1 MAEPSV
7 HREDLIGRFARH
19 PVAANLVMLMMV
31 VAGLLALARLN
42 TQFFPTFELQVVS
55 VRVVWP
61 GATAED
67 VERSVTIP
75 IEQELRSV
83 EGVKKVTSTSARGV
97 SLILLEFP
105 EGTDM
110 GEATN
115 RVEERV
121 KAVRNLPRDA
131 RTPQVTHVINFE
143 PVARVLVHGELEP
156 RELRRLAYRFQ
167 EELLRRGVARVDLV
181 GLPEEE
187 LAVMV
192 ERRMLMALDESL
204 AGLGNRIAGRSLDR
218 PAGRIGRDDVA
229 RELRVLDQRRDE
241 QGFEE
246 LLLGQGDER
255 LPLGDLARVE
265 RRPRPGQITLSYRGE
280 PAVEL
285 HAQRATT
292 GDTLESAEIL
302 RRWVEETRARL
313 PRGVTLTV
321 YDESWQLVRDR
332 INLLLKNGA
341 GGLLLVV
348 AILFLFLNARVAW
361 WVTLGIPVSFMAA
374 LALVWL
380 AGGSINMIS
389 LFALIMTL
397 GIIVDDA
404 IVVGEDA
411 LTHYQKGERPL
422 EAAEGGARR
431 MLAPVLSSSL
441 TTVAAFVPLMAVSGV
456 IGDILYDIPFVVV
469 CVILA
474 SLMESFLVLPGHLR
488 HSFRRMHHRAPSP
501 FRQRLDAAFDRFRE
515 RRFRPLVRAAV
526 ANPSFTLS
534 LAVAALV
541 VAAGLLAGGR
551 LGFTFFPRVEG
562 NVVYA
567 SASFVSG
574 TPPARVEAFIDRVE
588 QALYEAEEA
597 LGGGLVRVARV
608 NHGMGI
614 FSNTSS
620 GRAGEQFAS
629 ITVELVP
636 SDSRDVRNETFL
648 EAWRERIPEAP
659 GLERLTLSARHG
671 GGPPGKDLEINI
683 TGPDTHSIK
692 AAALE
697 LVSVLEGMEGVSGV
711 EDDMP
716 YGYQQLL
723 VRLTPAARARGL
735 TEQEVA
741 RQLGDALNGY
751 LAQIFVR
758 DRDEVEVRVMLTD
771 RERDR
776 LATLDNLLL
785 RLPGGGFMPLASA
798 AVLEPYQGFEILRHY
813 DNRLSATVFADVD
826 RTRNNANRIRQQ
838 LSEAVIPDLEARRGV
853 EVRYTGRAEDQKE
866 TLADMKLGALYALLL
881 IYLVLAA
888 VFGSYGW
895 PLVVMSVI
903 PFGIVGALVGH
914 WLMGIELTIL
924 SLFGLFGLAGIVVN
938 DSIIL
943 VVFYKALRQRGMA
956 VAQAIEEAACQ
967 RLRAVLLTSLT
978 TIAGLTPL
986 LFETSLQA
994 QFLIPMAVSISFGL
1008 AFTTLLVLF
1017 LVPALLRLHEGLV
1030 ARLGRRPQDR
1040 EGTAGEGEAA

>member
-1 MAEPSV
+1 VTEPFR
-7 HREDLIGRFARH
+7 HKEDLIGRFARH
-19 PVAANLVMLMMV
+19 PVAANLVMLMMLA
-31 VAGLLALARLN
+31 AGMLALGRLN
-42 TQFFPTFELQVVS
+42 TQFFPTFEVQVVS

-67 VERSVTIP
+67 VERSVTVP

-110 GEATN
+110 GDATN

-121 KAVRNLPRDA
+121 KAVRNLPPDA
-131 RTPQVTHVINFE
+131 RRPQVTHVINFE
-143 PVARVLVHGELEP
+143 PIARVLVHGDLQP

-167 EELLRRGVARVDLV
+167 EELLRRGVAKVDLI

-187 LAVMV
+187 LAVEV
-192 ERRMLMALDESL
+192 DGRRLQAMRTGL
-204 AGLGNRIAGRSLDR
+204 AGLGEEIARRSVDR
-218 PAGRIGRDDVA
+218 PAGRIGREDVA
-229 RELRVLDQRRDE
+229 RELRALSQRRDE
-241 QGFEE
+241 KGFHR
-246 LLLGQGDER
+246 LLLEEGGGR
-255 LPLGDLARVE
+255 VPLGEVARIE
-265 RRPRPGQITLSYRGE
+265 LRPRPGQITLSYKGE

-285 HAQRATT
+285 RAQRALT
-292 GDTLESAEIL
+292 GDTLKSARIL
-302 RRWVEETRARL
+302 RQWLEETRAKL
-313 PRGVTLTV
+313 PPGVELTV
-321 YDESWQLVRDR
+321 YDESWRLIRDR
-332 INLLLKNGA
+332 IDLLLKNGA
-341 GGLLLVV
+341 GGLVLVV

-374 LALVWL
+374 LAIVWM

-411 LTHYQKGERPL
+411 LTHYQKGERSL

-431 MLAPVLSSSL
+431 MLAPVLSASL
-441 TTVAAFVPLMAVSGV
+441 TTVAAFVPLMAVSGI
-456 IGDILYDIPFVVV
+456 IGDILFDIPFVVI
-469 CVILA
+469 CVLTA
-474 SLMESFLVLPGHLR
+474 SLIESFLVLPGHLR
-488 HSFRRMHHRAPSP
+488 HSFRRVHHRPPS
-501 FRQRLDAAFDRFRE
+501 RLRRRLDDAFESFRE
-515 RRFRPLVRAAV
+515 RRFRPLVTAAV
-526 ANPSFTLS
+526 RRPAVTLS
-534 LAVAALV
+534 LAFASLIVM
-541 VAAGLLAGGR
+541 AGLMAGGR

-574 TPPARVEAFIDRVE
+574 TPPSRVERFIGQVE
-588 QALYEAEEA
+588 KALYAAESE
-597 LGGGLVRVARV
+597 LGGGLIRVARV

-636 SDSRDVRNETFL
+636 SDRRSVRNEAFL
-648 EAWRERIPEAP
+648 AAWRRHIPQAP
-659 GLERLTLSARHG
+659 GLERLTLSSRQG
-671 GGPPGKDLEINI
+671 GGPPGKDLEIKI

-692 AAALE
+692 GAALE
-697 LVSVLEGMEGVSGV
+697 LVSALEALEGVSGV

-723 VRLTPAARARGL
+723 LKLTPVARSQGL
-735 TEQEVA
+735 TEKGVA
-741 RQLGDALNGY
+741 AQLRDALDGN
-751 LAQIFVR
+751 LAQIFVQGR
-758 DRDEVEVRVMLTD
+758 DVVEVRVMLPAG
-771 RERDR
+771 ERNR
-776 LATLDNLLL
+776 LASLERLQL
-785 RLPGGGFMPLASA
+785 RLPNGGFLPLASA
-798 AVLEPYQGFEILRHY
+798 VELQPYQGFEILRHY
-813 DNRLSATVFADVD
+813 NNRLSATVFADVD
-826 RTRNNANRIRQQ
+826 RSRNNANRIREQ
-838 LSEAVIPDLEARRGV
+838 LKKTVIPAIEARWGV
-853 EVRYTGRAEDQKE
+853 QTSYTGRAEDQKE
-866 TLADMKLGALYALLL
+866 TLADMKEGALYALVL
-881 IYLVLAA
+881 IYLVLAW

-903 PFGIVGALVGH
+903 PFGIVGALAGH
-914 WLMGIELTIL
+914 WLMGVELTIL

-943 VVFYKALRQRGMA
+943 VVFYKQLKAEG
-956 VAQAIEEAACQ
+956 VPTHEAIVEAACQ
-967 RLRAVLLTSLT
+967 RLRAVMLTSLT

-1017 LVPALLRLHEGLV
+1017 LVPALLRLHEAV
-1030 ARLGRRPQDR
+1030 VERLGGRLF
-1040 EGTAGEGEAA
+1040 GASGEAG

>member
-1 MAEPSV
+1 MSTSAR
-7 HREDLIGRFARH
+7 HGDDLIGRFARH
-19 PVAANLVMLMMV
+19 PVAANLVMLMMLA
-31 VAGLLALARLN
+31 AGFMALMRLN

-75 IEQELRSV
+75 IEQALRSV

-105 EGTDM
+105 EDTDM

-121 KAVRNLPRDA
+121 KGVRNLPQDA
-131 RTPQVTHVINFE
+131 RRPQVTHVVNFE
-143 PVARVLVHGELEP
+143 PVARILIHGDLEP
-156 RELRRLAYRFQ
+156 RELRRLAYRF
-167 EELLRRGVARVDLV
+167 EEALLRRGVARVDLI

-187 LAVMV
+187 LAVQLESRLLLSMDRTLA
-192 ERRMLMALDESL
+192 EIGEEIARRSVDL
-204 AGLGNRIAGRSLDR
+204 
-218 PAGRIGRDDVA
+218 PAGRVGRDDVA
-229 RELRVLDQRRDE
+229 RELRVLSQRRDE
-241 QGFEE
+241 KGFDA
-246 LLLGQGDER
+246 LILGRGDER
-255 LPLGDLARVE
+255 LRLGDLAEVV
-265 RRPRPGQITLSYRGE
+265 RRPRPGQITLSFRGQ

-285 HAQRATT
+285 HAQRAVS
-292 GDTLESAEIL
+292 GDTLESATIL
-302 RRWVEETRARL
+302 RRWLEETRPHL
-313 PRGVTLTV
+313 PKGVTLTV
-321 YDESWQLVRDR
+321 YDESWLLVRDR

-341 GGLLLVV
+341 GGLILVV

-374 LALVWL
+374 LALVWA

-411 LTHYQKGERPL
+411 LTHYQKGENPL

-441 TTVAAFVPLMAVSGV
+441 TTVAAFMPLMAVSGV
-456 IGDILYDIPFVVV
+456 IGDILFDIPFVVV

-474 SLMESFLVLPGHLR
+474 SLVESFLVLPGHLR
-488 HSFRRMHHRAPSP
+488 HSFHRLHHRHPSAL
-501 FRQRLDAAFDRFRE
+501 RARLDAAFDRFRDV
-515 RRFRPLVRAAV
+515 RFRPLVERAV
-526 ANPSFTLS
+526 ANPSLTLA

-541 VAAGLLAGGR
+541 VAAGLVAGGR

-567 SASFVSG
+567 SATFVSG
-574 TPPARVEAFIDRVE
+574 TPPQRVAAFIDRVE
-588 QALYEAEEA
+588 RALYETEEQF
-597 LGGGLVRVARV
+597 GGGLVRVARV

-636 SDSRDVRNETFL
+636 SDARSVRNETFL
-648 EAWRERIPEAP
+648 AAWRSRIEEVP

-683 TGPDTHSIK
+683 TGEDTHSIK
-692 AAALE
+692 AAALD
-697 LVSVLEGMEGVSGV
+697 LVSVLETLEGVSGV

-723 VRLTPAARARGL
+723 VRLTPAGRAAGL
-735 TEQEVA
+735 TERTVA
-741 RQLGDALNGY
+741 RQLNDAFNGN
-751 LAQIFVR
+751 LAQIFVK
-758 DRDEVEVRVMLTD
+758 DRDELEVRVMLPPV
-771 RERDR
+771 ERDR
-776 LATLDNLLL
+776 LAVLDRLML
-785 RLPGGGFMPLASA
+785 RLPGGGFMPLATA
-798 AVLEPYQGFEILRHY
+798 AELVPYQGFEILRHY

-826 RTRNNANRIRQQ
+826 RSRNNANRIRAQ
-838 LSEAVIPDLEARRGV
+838 LSETMIPELEARWGV
-853 EVRYTGRAEDQKE
+853 RTRYTGRAEDQKE
-866 TLADMKLGALYALLL
+866 TLADMKVGALYALGL

-903 PFGIVGALVGH
+903 PFGVVGALVGH

-924 SLFGLFGLAGIVVN
+924 SFFGLFGLAGIVVN

-943 VVFYKALRQRGMA
+943 VVFYKQLRRAGLA
-956 VAQAIEEAACQ
+956 VREAIVEAACQ

-1008 AFTTLLVLF
+1008 AFTTFLVLF
-1017 LVPALLRLHEGLV
+1017 LVPALLRLHEEAV
-1030 ARLGRRPQDR
+1030 AWFRRAGDR
-1040 EGTAGEGEAA
+1040 RAQAGG

>member
-1 MAEPSV
+1 V
-7 HREDLIGRFARH
+7 TDRFRHKEDLIGIFARH
-19 PVAANLVMLMMV
+19 PVAANLVMLMMLA
-31 VAGLLALARLN
+31 AGLLALTRLN
-42 TQFFPTFELQVVS
+42 TQFFPTFEVQVVS
-55 VRVVWP
+55 VRVAWP

-67 VERSVTIP
+67 VERSITIP
-75 IEQELRSV
+75 VEQELRSV
-83 EGVKKVTSTSARGV
+83 EEVEKITSTSARGV

-110 GEATN
+110 GDATN

-143 PVARVLVHGELEP
+143 PIARILVHGDLQP
-156 RELRRLAYRFQ
+156 RELRRLAYRFE
-167 EELLRRGVARVDLV
+167 EELLRRGVAKVDIT

-187 LAVMV
+187 LAV
-192 ERRMLMALDESL
+192 EIDSRRLQAMDTTL
-204 AGLGNRIAGRSLDR
+204 ADLGEEIARRSVDL

-229 RELRVLDQRRDE
+229 RELRLLSQRRDE
-241 QGFEE
+241 KGFDS
-246 LLLGQGDER
+246 LLIGRGDER
-255 LPLGDLARVE
+255 LRLGEVAEIE
-265 RRPRPGQITLSYRGE
+265 RRPRPGQITLSYKGE

-292 GDTLESAEIL
+292 GDTLESASIL
-302 RRWVEETRARL
+302 RQWVEETRAKL
-313 PRGVTLTV
+313 PPGVELTV
-321 YDESWQLVRDR
+321 YDESWLLIRDR

-341 GGLLLVV
+341 GGLVLVV

-374 LALVWL
+374 LAIVWM

-411 LTHYQKGERPL
+411 LTHYQKGERSL

-441 TTVAAFVPLMAVSGV
+441 TTVAAFVPLMAVSGI
-456 IGDILYDIPFVVV
+456 IGDILFDIPFVVI
-469 CVILA
+469 CVIIA
-474 SLMESFLVLPGHLR
+474 SLIESFLVLPGHLR
-488 HSFRRMHHRAPSP
+488 HSFHRVHHRPPSP
-501 FRQRLDAAFDRFRE
+501 LRQRLDAAFERFRE
-515 RRFRPLVRAAV
+515 RRFRPLVSAAV
-526 ANPSFTLS
+526 NRPTVTLS
-534 LAVAALV
+534 LAVASLV

-551 LGFTFFPRVEG
+551 MGFTFFPRVEG

-574 TPPARVEAFIDRVE
+574 TPPSRVERFIDEVE
-588 QALYEAEEA
+588 RALYEAEAE

-636 SDSRDVRNETFL
+636 SDERTVRNETFL
-648 EAWRERIPEAP
+648 DAWRSHIREVP
-659 GLERLTLSARHG
+659 GLERLTLSSRHG

-692 AAALE
+692 GAALE
-697 LVSVLEGMEGVSGV
+697 LVSALEALEGVSGV

-716 YGYQQLL
+716 YGYQQLIL
-723 VRLTPAARARGL
+723 ELTPAGRSHGL
-735 TEQEVA
+735 TEQLVA
-741 RQLGDALNGY
+741 RQLGDALNGN
-751 LAQIFVR
+751 LGQIFVQG
-758 DRDEVEVRVMLTD
+758 RDELEVRVMLPD
-771 RERDR
+771 DERNR
-776 LATLDNLLL
+776 LATLDSFMLK
-785 RLPGGGFMPLASA
+785 LPGGGFMPLAT
-798 AVLEPYQGFEILRHY
+798 AVELEPYQGFEILRHY
-813 DNRLSATVFADVD
+813 NNRLSATVFADVD
-826 RTRNNANRIRQQ
+826 RTRNNANRIREQ
-838 LSEAVIPDLEARRGV
+838 LKREVIPALEARWGV
-853 EVRYTGRAEDQKE
+853 ETSYTGRAEDQKE
-866 TLADMKLGALYALLL
+866 TLADMKQGALYALIL
-881 IYLVLAA
+881 IYLVLAW

-914 WLMGIELTIL
+914 WAMGIELTIL
-924 SLFGLFGLAGIVVN
+924 SFFGLFGLAGIVVN

-943 VVFYKALRQRGMA
+943 VVFYKQLRQQGLSTRE
-956 VAQAIEEAACQ
+956 AIVEAACQ

-1017 LVPALLRLHEGLV
+1017 LVPSLLRLHEEV
-1030 ARLGRRPQDR
+1030 RERLFRPSALPTER
-1040 EGTAGEGEAA
+1040 A